1 MNPFYDLN
9 KRLAGIG
16 QEEKQITESKSA
28 PKTEVVKTLEQ
39 ALRSDLKS
47 LMEDSTGGMSQSNTL
62 ESNASFEGTF
72 DLMDAAKD
80 FAKKWVKRYPGNPN
94 ETEAKHYDEYEKFA
108 NAWVTNV
115 LNKNGI
121 EVTPVKLEKSRS
133 DFDYYL
139 KQEYDM
145 LSETKTKSY
154 SAKNA
159 TAGKDIGK
167 PGKNFAKIAKS
178 SGGGEKG
185 NRIAGAVLAKLR
197 AAHESVKEASAEME
211 CGDAPMPSKGI
222 PGNIPVPGKMDRLRG
237 KRDYYETEEESN
249 DEDIMDYL
257 NRKLAPHDKEQQAK
271 EDAVAT
277 PYNKGTG
284 RPDAH
289 NGMEFEGNAF
299 TGKLKST
306 PKGGTF
312 DLDGEEYTDTSELD
326 EAVSRKHF
334 QQMADLLKNI
344 EDPAKRKEL
353 AQHHASLFKLA
364 NPRFD
369 HNKFMTAAGCMDEGV
384 VGATLGGIA
393 GAAVGGPVGAVRG
406 AMAGNTIGN
415 AISPDAEVDEGYA
428 EMNAWLKQREA
439 EKGTGRFDKKKISTG
454 TVYTRKPETFA
465 GDDEETSDEP
475 RGRGRPKGPAKGPE
489 RVTKGAWK
497 HKDGRVA
504 EEGEE
509 MVDEKAEQGKR
520 KFFDKLAPAAKQV
533 AKVVGKI
540 TKSDDKAEK
549 AGKKVTKDIEHD
561 EGDKAKD
568 DNKAE
573 RAGKKVTKDIEYD
586 DKKDRK
592 EKKSEGAKPDFLD
605 VDKDGD
611 KKEPFKKAE
620 KDKEEKVDETTTS
633 GSVAP
638 ASAPKAAKGG
648 MSFGGG
654 IYDSWDRA
662 YQTLLAESVNVAQES
677 AKMEDGNEEES
688 ITVTVTGD
696 DVHRFKELLQ
706 AMGVEQSAGGDMP
719 HDDACGTCGGV
730 PCQCDELGHGN
741 VELAIDE
748 ADAPVSQNSPDY
760 PTNQEESDD
769 ALQYSGGLNKPKR
782 DIAGN
787 GQTTIPVTAVRNQ
800 VAESERKSF
809 LDLYKAF
816 AKIK

>member
-47 LMEDSTGGMSQSNTL
+47 LMEDASGGIAQGNTL
-62 ESNASFEGTF
+62 EA
-72 DLMDAAKD
+72 
-80 FAKKWVKRYPGNPN
+80 
-94 ETEAKHYDEYEKFA
+94 
-108 NAWVTNV
+108 
-115 LNKNGI
+115 
-121 EVTPVKLEKSRS
+121 
-133 DFDYYL
+133 
-139 KQEYDM
+139 
-145 LSETKTKSY
+145 KTKSY

-159 TAGKDIGK
+159 AAGKDIGK
-167 PGKNFAKIAKS
+167 PGKNFAKIAKK

-185 NRIAGAVLAKLR
+185 DKIAGAVLAKLR

-306 PKGGTF
+306 PKGGSF

-384 VGATLGGIA
+384 VGATLGGVA
-393 GAAVGGPVGAVRG
+393 GAVVGGPVGAVRG
-406 AMAGNTIGN
+406 AMAGNAVGN
-415 AISPDAEVDEGYA
+415 AISPDAAPEAEVDEGYA
-428 EMNAWLKQREA
+428 EMDAWLKQREA

-465 GDDEETSDEP
+465 SDDEEETGAEP

-504 EEGEE
+504 EEDEE
-509 MVDEKAEQGKR
+509 IVDEKAEQGKR

-549 AGKKVTKDIEHD
+549 AGKKVTKDIE
-561 EGDKAKD
+561 A
-568 DNKAE
+568 
-573 RAGKKVTKDIEYD
+573 D

-592 EKKSEGAKPDFLD
+592 EKKTEGTKPDFLD
-605 VDKDGD
+605 VDKDGN
-611 KKEPFKKAE
+611 KKEPFKKAV

-638 ASAPKAAKGG
+638 SSAPKAAKGG

-654 IYDSWDRA
+654 IYDSWNRA
-662 YQTLLAESVNVAQES
+662 YQTLLAESVNVSQES

-706 AMGVEQSAGGDMP
+706 AMGVDQGG
-719 HDDACGTCGGV
+719 HDHEAHGEEPCGTCGGV
-730 PCQCDELGHGN
+730 PCQCDEIGHDEVADEGVLGTLGGAAIGGALGGPMGAA
-741 VELAIDE
+741 VGAVGGQELTKGGSGIIE

-769 ALQYSGGLNKPKR
+769 ALQYSGGLNKPKST
-782 DIAGN
+782 
-787 GQTTIPVTAVRNQ
+787 GQTTIPVLASQEERQ
-800 VAESERKSF
+800 MSEGQSEKRSF

-816 AKIK
+816 SRITK

>member
-47 LMEDSTGGMSQSNTL
+47 LMEDASGGIAQGNTL
-62 ESNASFEGTF
+62 EA
-72 DLMDAAKD
+72 
-80 FAKKWVKRYPGNPN
+80 
-94 ETEAKHYDEYEKFA
+94 
-108 NAWVTNV
+108 
-115 LNKNGI
+115 
-121 EVTPVKLEKSRS
+121 
-133 DFDYYL
+133 
-139 KQEYDM
+139 
-145 LSETKTKSY
+145 KTKSY

-159 TAGKDIGK
+159 AAGKDIGK

-306 PKGGTF
+306 PKGGSF

-384 VGATLGGIA
+384 VGAALGGVA
-393 GAAVGGPVGAVRG
+393 GAVVGGPIGAVRG

-428 EMNAWLKQREA
+428 EMDAWLKQREA

-465 GDDEETSDEP
+465 GDDEEETSAEP

-504 EEGEE
+504 EEDEE
-509 MVDEKAEQGKR
+509 IVDEKAEQGKR

-549 AGKKVTKDIEHD
+549 AGKKVTKDIEYD

-573 RAGKKVTKDIEYD
+573 QAGKKVTKDIEYD

-605 VDKDGD
+605 VDKDGN
-611 KKEPFKKAE
+611 KKETFKKTE

-638 ASAPKAAKGG
+638 SSAPKAAKGG

-706 AMGVEQSAGGDMP
+706 AMGVEQSAGSDMP
-719 HDDACGTCGGV
+719 HDDTCGTCGGV

-769 ALQYSGGLNKPKR
+769 ALQYSGGLDGPKST
-782 DIAGN
+782 
-787 GQTTIPVTAVRNQ
+787 GQTTVPVLASQTERHM
-800 VAESERKSF
+800 SEGQPEKRSF
-809 LDLYKAF
+809 LELYKAF
-816 AKIK
+816 SRITK

>member
-47 LMEDSTGGMSQSNTL
+47 LMEDASGGIAQGNTL
-62 ESNASFEGTF
+62 EA
-72 DLMDAAKD
+72 
-80 FAKKWVKRYPGNPN
+80 
-94 ETEAKHYDEYEKFA
+94 
-108 NAWVTNV
+108 
-115 LNKNGI
+115 
-121 EVTPVKLEKSRS
+121 
-133 DFDYYL
+133 
-139 KQEYDM
+139 
-145 LSETKTKSY
+145 KTKSY

-159 TAGKDIGK
+159 AAGKDIGK
-167 PGKNFAKIAKS
+167 PGKNFAKIAKK

-185 NRIAGAVLAKLR
+185 NKIAGAVLAKLR

-306 PKGGTF
+306 PKGGSF

-384 VGATLGGIA
+384 VGATLGGVA
-393 GAAVGGPVGAVRG
+393 GAVVGGPVGAVRG
-406 AMAGNTIGN
+406 AMAGNAVGN
-415 AISPDAEVDEGYA
+415 AISPDAAPEAEVDEGYA
-428 EMNAWLKQREA
+428 EMDAWLKQREA

-465 GDDEETSDEP
+465 SDDEEETGAEP

-504 EEGEE
+504 EEDEE
-509 MVDEKAEQGKR
+509 IVDEKAEQGKR

-549 AGKKVTKDIEHD
+549 AGKKVTKDIE
-561 EGDKAKD
+561 A
-568 DNKAE
+568 
-573 RAGKKVTKDIEYD
+573 D

-592 EKKSEGAKPDFLD
+592 EKKTEGTKPDFLD
-605 VDKDGD
+605 VDKDGN
-611 KKEPFKKAE
+611 KKEPFKKAV

-638 ASAPKAAKGG
+638 SSAPKAAKGG

-654 IYDSWDRA
+654 IYDSWNRA
-662 YQTLLAESVNVAQES
+662 YQTLLAESVNVSQES

-706 AMGVEQSAGGDMP
+706 ARGVEQSAGSDMP
-719 HDDACGTCGGV
+719 HDEACGTCGGV
-730 PCQCDELGHGN
+730 PCQCDELGHGD

-769 ALQYSGGLNKPKR
+769 ALQYSGGLNKPKST
-782 DIAGN
+782 
-787 GQTTIPVTAVRNQ
+787 GQTTIPVLASQTERHM
-800 VAESERKSF
+800 SEGQPEKRSF

-816 AKIK
+816 SRITK